1 MSTIYIKESTT
12 LPERRAFD
20 LYETPGRRAWDG
32 VTVVAEDLIRS
43 GDVFDPDA
51 GVRILDPG
59 AGAGIWGSC
68 CRNLWPR
75 AWIAGVELREVR
87 PADAYDQW
95 VIGEFN
101 EFSIADP
108 APGAWDLVIG
118 NPPYAL
124 AERFVRTS
132 LEYLRPGGRLL
143 FLLRLA
149 FLEGQRRGDG
159 LWQEHRLKR
168 IEVCKARTSFSG
180 DGKSNAT
187 AYGLYLWEKNFKGET
202 TLGWR

>member
-1 MSTIYIKESTT
+1 MTIFIKEGTV
-12 LPERRAFD
+12 LPERRPYD
-20 LYETPGRRAWDG
+20 LYETPAGRAWDG
-32 VTVVAEDLIRS
+32 VTVVVEDLVRS
-43 GDVFDPDA
+43 GDDLGPNL
-51 GVRILDPG
+51 RILDPG

-68 CRNLWPR
+68 CRNLWPN

-87 PADAYDQW
+87 PAGAYDQW

-101 EFSIADP
+101 EFSITDP
-108 APGAWDLVIG
+108 APGTWDLVIG
-118 NPPYAL
+118 NPPYRESESFIRVGL
-124 AERFVRTS
+124 H
-132 LEYLRPGGRLL
+132 YLRSGGRLL

-159 LWQEHRLKR
+159 LWRELPPKR
-168 IEVCKARTSFSG
+168 VDVCKARTSFSG

-187 AYGLYLWEKNFKGET
+187 AYGLYLWEKGFEGET